1 MNRRSYHLVLATLL
15 LAAPASAQLSVPG
28 VPLPT
33 RPVGR
38 VLDGLTGAVEPVL
51 ADAGRQLSSIRKTR
65 LENLVRANP
74 QALELTREGYP
85 VRRGEILVFDPTPLA
100 LDGLKAAG
108 FRVLGTENI
117 DGLDVTSTRLAVPRG
132 AKLRELDAIIGRVAP
147 GVEWTPDHLYEQSG
161 RGGAAVA
168 GATSAPINTRIGV
181 IDGAPATSLAVAA
194 SKGFAKGA
202 PVASDHGSAVVSL
215 LKRAGARNIA
225 VADVYGSDP
234 AGGSATAIAR
244 GLGWLVASGAKVV
257 TVSLVG
263 PNNALLSRA
272 IASASAKG
280 VVVVAAV
287 GNDGPA
293 APPAYPASYPS
304 VVAVT
309 GVDGRNRALIEAGR
323 ALHLD
328 YAAPGA
334 DIVGVDARGRAKKL
348 RGTSFAAP
356 LVAARI
362 AASGGANWR
371 AKVDGEARDLGK
383 KGHDDTYG
391 RGLVC
396 EKCR

>member
-15 LAAPASAQLSVPG
+15 LAAPATAQLSVPG

-85 VRRGEILVFDPTPLA
+85 ARRGEILVFDPTPLA

-117 DGLDVTSTRLAVPRG
+117 DGLDVTSTRLAVPGG

>member
-15 LAAPASAQLSVPG
+15 LAAPATAQLSVPG

-85 VRRGEILVFDPTPLA
+85 ARRGEILVFDPTPLA
-100 LDGLKAAG
+100 LEGLKAAG
-108 FRVLGTENI
+108 FRVLGTEDI
-117 DGLDVTSTRLAVPRG
+117 DGLDVSSTRLGVPRG

-168 GATSAPINTRIGV
+168 GAASAPINTRIGV

-362 AASGGANWR
+362 AAAGGTSWR

>member
-15 LAAPASAQLSVPG
+15 LASPATAQLSVPG

-38 VLDGLTGAVEPVL
+38 VLDGVTGAVEPVL

-65 LENLVRANP
+65 LENLVRASP

-85 VRRGEILVFDPTPLA
+85 ARRGEILVFDPTPLA
-100 LDGLKAAG
+100 LEGLKAAG

-117 DGLDVTSTRLAVPRG
+117 DGLDVTSTRLAVPGG
-132 AKLRELDAIIGRVAP
+132 AKLRELDAIFGRVAP

-161 RGGAAVA
+161 RGGAAV
-168 GATSAPINTRIGV
+168 GATASAPISTRIGV
-181 IDGAPATSLAVAA
+181 IDGAPAASLAVAA

-244 GLGWLVASGAKVV
+244 GFGWLVASGAKVV

-293 APPAYPASYPS
+293 APPA
-304 VVAVT
+304 
-309 GVDGRNRALIEAGR
+309 
-323 ALHLD
+323 
-328 YAAPGA
+328 
-334 DIVGVDARGRAKKL
+334 
-348 RGTSFAAP
+348 
-356 LVAARI
+356 
-362 AASGGANWR
+362 
-371 AKVDGEARDLGK
+371 
-383 KGHDDTYG
+383 
-391 RGLVC
+391 
-396 EKCR
+396 

>member
-15 LAAPASAQLSVPG
+15 LAAPATAQLSVPG

-85 VRRGEILVFDPTPLA
+85 ARRGEILVFDPTPLA
-100 LDGLKAAG
+100 LEGLKAAG

-117 DGLDVTSTRLAVPRG
+117 DGLDVTSTRLAVPGG

-348 RGTSFAAP
+348 RGTSFAVP

-362 AASGGANWR
+362 AAAGGTSWR

>member
-1 MNRRSYHLVLATLL
+1 MNRRNYHLVLASLL
-15 LAAPASAQLSVPG
+15 LAAPAAAQLSVPG

-33 RPVGR
+33 GPVGR
-38 VLDGLTGAVEPVL
+38 VIDGVTGAMDPVL
-51 ADAGRQLSSIRKTR
+51 ADAGRQLASLRATR
-65 LENLVRANP
+65 FEKLVRANP
-74 QALELTREGYP
+74 QSLELTRDGYP
-85 VRRGEILVFDPTPLA
+85 ARRGEILVFDPNPIA
-100 LDGLKAAG
+100 LEGLKAAG
-108 FRVLGTENI
+108 FRVLGTETF
-117 DGLDVTSTRLAVPRG
+117 DGLDVSTMRLAVPG
-132 AKLRELDAIIGRVAP
+132 SAKLRDLEVIIGRVAP
-147 GVEWTPDHLYEQSG
+147 GIEWTPDHLYEQSG

-168 GATSAPINTRIGV
+168 ATTSAPINTRIGI
-181 IDGAPATSLAVAA
+181 IDGAPGAGLAVAA

-225 VADVYGSDP
+225 VADVYGNDP
-234 AGGSATAIAR
+234 AGGSATAVAR
-244 GLGWLVASGAKVV
+244 GLGWLVTGGAKVV

-328 YAAPGA
+328 YAAPAA
-334 DIVGVDARGRAKKL
+334 DISGTDARGRAKKL

-362 AASGGANWR
+362 AAAGGSNWR
-371 AKVDGEARDLGK
+371 SRVDGEARDLGK
-383 KGHDDTYG
+383 KGPDGTYG